1 MLEYGW
7 FLNEKEVNDS
17 FLFAWIDNEPDGTES
32 VTVALLMKDKLID
45 HLNKIGWTRDKL
57 LKKAKDV
64 RYNPKTYKG
73 NLSKDGCVFSF
84 PKQLPEQPVNIL
96 LPRKLYMEMAELV
109 WKKKLA

>member
-1 MLEYGW
+1 MSEYGW
-7 FLNEKEVNDS
+7 FLNEKDVNDS
-17 FLFAWIDNEPDGTES
+17 YLFAWIDNEPDGSES
-32 VTVALLMKDKLID
+32 VTVALLMKGKLID
-45 HLNKIGWTRDKL
+45 HLNNIGWTRDKL

-64 RYNPKTYKG
+64 RYNPKTYRG

-84 PKQLPEQPVNIL
+84 PSNLNEQPVNIL